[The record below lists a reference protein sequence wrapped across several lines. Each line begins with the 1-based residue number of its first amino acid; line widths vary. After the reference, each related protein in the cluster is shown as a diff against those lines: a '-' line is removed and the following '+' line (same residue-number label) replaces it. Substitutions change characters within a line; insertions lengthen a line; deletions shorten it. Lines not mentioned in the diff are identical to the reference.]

1 MMQMLG
7 FQSTGRT
14 PLPEFPLPSRD
25 NLGDG
30 AEVVTTEMVL
40 FEWLETAKD
49 PRLRKVLNLV
59 R

>member
-1 MMQMLG
+1 MQMLG

-30 AEVVTTEMVL
+30 AEVVTTEMCCL
-40 FEWLETAKD
+40 NCWKPRKIRGCAKCWTWSD
-49 PRLRKVLNLV
+49 
-59 R
+59 

>member
-25 NLGDG
+25 NLGEG

-40 FEWLETAKD
+40 FEWREIAKD
-49 PRLRKVLNLV
+49 PLLRKVLNLV